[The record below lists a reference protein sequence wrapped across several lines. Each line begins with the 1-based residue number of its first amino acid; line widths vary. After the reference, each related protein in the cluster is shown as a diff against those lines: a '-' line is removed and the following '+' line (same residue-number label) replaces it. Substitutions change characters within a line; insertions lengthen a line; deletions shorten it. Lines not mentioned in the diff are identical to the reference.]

1 MVGVAVGRIL
11 AVIRRGVDMI
21 ETTEIEI
28 TFEEDADH
36 TEARATLALRGVT
49 FSALGRARRNPAD
62 PNLPMVGEELA
73 AARALADLAHK
84 LMDAAAEVISDR
96 EGRPAHLST

>member
-1 MVGVAVGRIL
+1 
-11 AVIRRGVDMI
+11 MI

-36 TEARATLALRGVT
+36 TEARATLALRGASFTAV
-49 FSALGRARRNPAD
+49 GRARRNPAD

-73 AARALADLAHK
+73 AARALSELAHK
-84 LMDAAAEVISDR
+84 LMDAAAEVISER
-96 EGRPAHLST
+96 EGRPARLTT